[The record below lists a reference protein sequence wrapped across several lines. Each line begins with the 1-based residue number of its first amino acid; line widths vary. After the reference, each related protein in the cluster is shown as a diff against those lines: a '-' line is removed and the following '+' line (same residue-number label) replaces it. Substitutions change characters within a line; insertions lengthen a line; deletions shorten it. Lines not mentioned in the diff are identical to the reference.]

1 MSRNAEGLDHDYHG
15 ELGQGHGAVL
25 LMSCDDPFVFPEEV
39 LKFESLVL
47 VDNLTLPPFPSRDL
61 HASCTE

>member
-1 MSRNAEGLDHDYHG
+1 MSRNAEGLDHDHHG

-39 LKFESLVL
+39 LKFESW
-47 VDNLTLPPFPSRDL
+47 
-61 HASCTE
+61 C